1 MKQKIGKRSVGTATE
16 SQTRLTP
23 FEDALHLASMLRVS
37 LGGRDVGAY
46 ILTKGTQ
53 KDRFCFVFG
62 FDCLGVHTTLSA
74 EQINTIVTNI
84 ENGLKDIPFGEEIT
98 FHLSSFSSDSQRQ
111 QELVSL
117 IEKAPSRDLK
127 FLLMAERARVQEL
140 TLAGIRKAK
149 VLRIYVT
156 YSVEPNSS
164 KKNDWIEKLLAK
176 SESWWLKFKGELTEV
191 ENQRI
196 EATIY
201 EAFKNGFGRWEQVLA
216 NKMGLDVR
224 PLDADELWR
233 GIWKR
238 FNRTKPIGIPQLVTL
253 DESGLKEEVDSDL
266 ASSQSLTENVHST
279 TLLMESGVPR
289 ADRRWVRVNDRFV
302 GVLTFLEKPG
312 GWQNQTAQLR
322 YLWELLAR
330 ETIVDTEIF
339 CQLTAANPALVKTT
353 LQRVL
358 KQSNMTALM
367 AQEKS
372 RTIDVNAQ
380 LKLKKSVAAQEKL
393 YEGAVP
399 IYTALT
405 ILVHRPT
412 LEKLD
417 EAAEYIENCFQ
428 RPAQVIRETEY
439 AWKIWLQTLP
449 IVWEGLLSKPF
460 NRRQLYL
467 TNEVPGLMPLVLTRK
482 GDRQGFELIAQ
493 EGGTPIQID
502 LFNRHKNLAL
512 FATTR
517 AGKSVLV
524 SGILTQALA
533 HGLPVVAMDFPKPD
547 GTSTFTDY
555 TRFLEQS
562 GAYFDIA
569 KQANNLFE
577 QPDLRALSPEQ
588 RSDRLLDYMAFL
600 ESALMEM
607 VLGSSGNNQLLA
619 QTVRSILNLA
629 LKAFFTDRAIEKR
642 YQKAMAGGFGSPAWQ
657 NTPTLK
663 DFYEFCSPEYIQIDS
678 LSGRV
683 EDALNQIQL
692 RLRFWLSSRV
702 GKSISQPSSFPTD
715 SQLLVFALTN
725 LSDSEDAAVL
735 ALSAYSAALRRALS
749 SPASIFFIDE
759 APILF
764 EFAQISNLVGRV
776 CANGAKA
783 GIRVI
788 LSAQDPDTIAKSPA
802 ASKILQNLTTRLIGR
817 IQPVAVDSFV
827 DILKYPRAIITQ
839 NASESFFPRPEGVY
853 SQWLLDDNGRY
864 TFCRYYPGY
873 EQLAVVANNPDEQ
886 TARQQMM
893 QRHNSKYEAISA
905 FARQLVSSL
914 QNRT

>member
-238 FNRTKPIGIPQLVTL
+238 FNRTKPIEIPQLVTL
-253 DESGLKEEVDSDL
+253 DEYGLKEEVDSDL

-493 EGGTPIQID
+493 EGGTPLQID